1 MNRYYLMYDAPKPI
15 LASYSASTSEG
26 SIMNREKRRRAA
38 ATAHTSKSV
47 NLTVAD
53 LYHNADAL
61 FRGEPG
67 GWVSMAANPRGRH
80 CIEQVF
86 PKTYIEWR
94 DPGDGFP
101 SDWQGFSLHVPQVAA
116 LPMPN
121 KLPPITGGVPL
132 DEAQP
137 DQLAFL
143 MAIAAKNQGARSAL
157 VKSDGSIEIYV
168 GRQN

>member
-1 MNRYYLMYDAPKPI
+1 MNRA
-15 LASYSASTSEG
+15 E
-26 SIMNREKRRRAA
+26 RRRAA
-38 ATAHTSKSV
+38 ATGHKSKSFKL
-47 NLTVAD
+47 NLAD
-53 LYHNADAL
+53 LPDNADAL

-94 DPGDGFP
+94 DPGDGFS
-101 SDWQGFSLHVPQVAA
+101 SDWQGFSLHVPNVAA
-116 LPMPN
+116 LPAPN
-121 KLPPITGGVPL
+121 NLPPITGDVPL

-143 MAIAAKNQGARSAL
+143 MAIAAKDQGARAAL
-157 VKSDGSIEIYV
+157 VKSDGTIEIYV
-168 GRQN
+168 GQQN

>member
-1 MNRYYLMYDAPKPI
+1 MSRA
-15 LASYSASTSEG
+15 E
-26 SIMNREKRRRAA
+26 RRRAA
-38 ATAHTSKSV
+38 AVARKTKSFKL
-47 NLTVAD
+47 NVAD
-53 LYHNADAL
+53 LPHNADAL

-67 GWVSMAANPRGRH
+67 GWVWMAANPRGRH

-86 PKTYIEWR
+86 PKAYIEWR

-101 SDWQGFSLHVPQVAA
+101 SDWQGFSLHVPKVAA
-116 LPMPN
+116 LPAPN
-121 KLPPITGGVPL
+121 NLPPITGDVPL

-143 MAIAAKNQGARSAL
+143 MAIAAKNQGARAAL

-168 GRQN
+168 VQQN

>member
-1 MNRYYLMYDAPKPI
+1 MNRA
-15 LASYSASTSEG
+15 E
-26 SIMNREKRRRAA
+26 RRRAA
-38 ATAHTSKSV
+38 ATGHKSKSFKL
-47 NLTVAD
+47 NLAD
-53 LYHNADAL
+53 LPHHADAL

-67 GWVSMAANPRGRH
+67 GWVWMAADPRGH

-86 PKTYIEWR
+86 PTAYIEWR

-143 MAIAAKNQGARSAL
+143 MAIAAKNQGARAAL
-157 VKSDGSIEIYV
+157 VKSDGSVEIYV
-168 GRQN
+168 GQQN